1 MLNTFFSSC
10 FKCPLRLLSASHT
23 PASDEHSASSLSELS
38 CDGSDV
44 LWVICA
50 LRNRTATGPDEI
62 GYHDEGLHLQRTC
75 LHINASFSSGKV
87 ALRLEGVCG
96 SSSQEG

>member
-44 LWVICA
+44 L
-50 LRNRTATGPDEI
+50 GPDEI